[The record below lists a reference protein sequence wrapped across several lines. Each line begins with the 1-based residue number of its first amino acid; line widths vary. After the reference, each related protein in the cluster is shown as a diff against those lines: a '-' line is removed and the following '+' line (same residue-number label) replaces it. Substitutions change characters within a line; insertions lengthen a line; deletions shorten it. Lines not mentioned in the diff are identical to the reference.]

1 MVVPTRFATVMEGV
15 ICMGYLLWERCNIY
29 GEKDERIWYLDDFDH
44 GLMSFSVTGMMAREI
59 MTANGLSNFQVT
71 VVHD

>member
-29 GEKDERIWYLDDFDH
+29 GEKDGIDIDMIRFTNHGNGYDMSVSGIWMTLI
-44 GLMSFSVTGMMAREI
+44 MASCHFPSRE
-59 MTANGLSNFQVT
+59 
-71 VVHD
+71 